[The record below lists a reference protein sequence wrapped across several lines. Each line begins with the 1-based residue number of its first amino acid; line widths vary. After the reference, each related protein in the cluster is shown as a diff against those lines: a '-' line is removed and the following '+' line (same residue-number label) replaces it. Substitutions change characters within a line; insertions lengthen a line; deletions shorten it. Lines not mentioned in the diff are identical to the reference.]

1 MVHFAL
7 FYVSLL
13 IKMKHE
19 CKTGGKRQE
28 SLCQEDIISQLH
40 ENNMNNINLKINVLR
55 VEIINIKQIIRKRL
69 QDENQKLHVKF
80 SKLEERVTA
89 AETFVN

>member
-1 MVHFAL
+1 
-7 FYVSLL
+7 
-13 IKMKHE
+13 MKHE

-69 QDENQKLHVKF
+69 QD
-80 SKLEERVTA
+80 
-89 AETFVN
+89 

>member
-1 MVHFAL
+1 
-7 FYVSLL
+7 
-13 IKMKHE
+13 
-19 CKTGGKRQE
+19 
-28 SLCQEDIISQLH
+28 
-40 ENNMNNINLKINVLR
+40 MNNINLKINVLR